1 MKKQG
6 PRKLKYLF
14 KVSHLET
21 REARMKTSSESGIWA
36 FMFHNFSA
44 AFLAPFFPLSLFLP
58 SFPLQISFN

>member
-14 KVSHLET
+14 KVPHLET
-21 REARMKTSSESGIWA
+21 REARMKTSSDSGIWA
-36 FMFHNFSA
+36 FMFRNFNA
-44 AFLAPFFPLSLFLP
+44 TFLDPIFPLSLFLP